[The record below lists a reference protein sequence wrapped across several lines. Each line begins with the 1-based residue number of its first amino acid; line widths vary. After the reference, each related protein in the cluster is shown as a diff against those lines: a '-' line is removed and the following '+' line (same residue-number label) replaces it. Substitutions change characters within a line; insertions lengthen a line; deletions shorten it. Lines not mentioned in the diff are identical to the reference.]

1 MAIFDGFF
9 GNALSGAL
17 NPKGNLADWRH
28 ASRLFVEDK
37 MKYAPKT
44 KFLYHVQF
52 FLSEPAKS
60 FIPGLDKFQNKI
72 GGLVYQADL
81 PSYSAAVE
89 TRNKYNRKKN
99 FQTAIEYQP
108 ISIVFYDDNFGVTT
122 KLLES
127 YYKYY
132 FADSFQELNSGA
144 YGDPHGRLDSV
155 PGTDAGTISLGG
167 GAPPSVRGIGPVPQ
181 KQGENIVGDT
191 LYTQGG
197 NNYRFGMDNF
207 NSSIPFF
214 SKIEISQL
222 ARKTYN
228 TFTLVR
234 PILTEWNHDSVDNKD
249 GATAM
254 SNSITVRYESVLYS
268 QGEVEAGNDGDPTG
282 FGDPAHY
289 DNTPSSLTTLGGG
302 AQGIGGILGGA
313 GEILG
318 GEYGIGGTIVAGANI
333 VNSAQNLTTE
343 GVIEEGLN
351 AATDLLGNIGDE
363 DLGGLPNTY
372 FPKKKGPGG
381 DEDITLANSVDLSVN
396 TGGLNDVSGIA

>member
-28 ASRLFVEDK
+28 ASRLFIEDK

-144 YGDPHGRLDSV
+144 YGDTHGRKDLD
-155 PGTDAGTISLGG
+155 LGG
-167 GAPPSVRGIGPVPQ
+167 FLGTNPFASSAPQDAQLQ
-181 KQGENIVGDT
+181 KEGQTLQGDT
-191 LYTQGG
+191 LYSRGG

-207 NSSIPFF
+207 NSNIPFF

-234 PILTEWNHDSVDNKD
+234 PILTEWDHDSVDNKD

-254 SNSITVRYESVLYS
+254 SNSITVRYESVLYT
-268 QGEVEAGNDGDPTG
+268 QGEVEAGSDGDPTG

-363 DLGGLPNTY
+363 DLGGLPGTY

-381 DEDITLANSVDLSVN
+381 DEDLTLASITDLGVN
-396 TGGLNDVSGIA
+396 AAGLGDTSGLA